1 MCVQCQREDVAV
13 FHIVHQIDARCKCT
27 AAHITQ
33 CQLQTQH
40 TLPFNPL
47 DIPRNATI
55 HFAAPSKKRVQ
66 RFSYDFSEQNPS
78 PAAGA
83 VASLYYSLSLSS
95 AAGLPDFVALPDLA
109 ETHLNS
115 HHTHIF
121 TNLILSC
128 RAYRAV
134 AGQTTQ
140 CLRPVCAREGN

>member
-1 MCVQCQREDVAV
+1 MSNVSVKMLLCSTLFTKSTLGASAQQRTSHSASSRHNTLCPLTHLTFLEM
-13 FHIVHQIDARCKCT
+13 
-27 AAHITQ
+27 
-33 CQLQTQH
+33 QLLILQRH
-40 TLPFNPL
+40 PKNGFN
-47 DIPRNATI
+47 
-55 HFAAPSKKRVQ
+55 
-66 RFSYDFSEQNPS
+66 DFSEQNPS